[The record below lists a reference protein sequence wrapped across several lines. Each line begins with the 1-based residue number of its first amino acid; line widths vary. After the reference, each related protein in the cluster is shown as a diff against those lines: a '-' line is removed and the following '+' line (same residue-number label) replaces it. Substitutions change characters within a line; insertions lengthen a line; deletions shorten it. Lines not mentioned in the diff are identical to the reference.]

1 MYSLICTSVVLCAA
15 PSLPLMLED
24 NEDDEDDDG
33 GGGDLWDSSEFSR
46 AGCV

>member
-1 MYSLICTSVVLCAA
+1 MYSVICTSVVLCAA

-24 NEDDEDDDG
+24 NEDDED

-46 AGCV
+46 AGYVLH